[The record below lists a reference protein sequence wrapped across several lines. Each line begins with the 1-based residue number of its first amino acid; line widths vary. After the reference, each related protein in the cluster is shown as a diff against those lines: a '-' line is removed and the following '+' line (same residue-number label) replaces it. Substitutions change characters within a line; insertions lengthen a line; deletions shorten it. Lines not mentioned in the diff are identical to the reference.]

1 MGKKNKNKSTRK
13 NNNARRV
20 MKGFEELAKI
30 FIEETT
36 GGKKGGSYKNENPKF
51 NNKRKFT
58 KSDDGGVE
66 NTFKKDR
73 KPFNNNRDE
82 KKPFVKKRRPI
93 FIHPIISAKDPNLG
107 VGAGNADNKKYQ
119 FILEM
124 DASKSGKL
132 CTTEHT
138 VIVSDEVT
146 DGRLVAL
153 NEASPKPAIFVN
165 ELTEAN
171 EFNITSVIP
180 VRPKNII
187 IDYFTRKTEE
197 GREIICNILKVRDF
211 IEKDNENGEKSTFAC
226 LAKYNSFKGFVE
238 TDENGEIF
246 LNVQW
251 KKEPFDGFD
260 EIPWYIA
267 RKLMNPTVRIS
278 ERIDRSKPYEPDVI
292 DGSVDADENEED
304 ESTLHAV
311 NEVTEVCAKEL
322 DPSKDEP
329 VERTESAE

>member
-1 MGKKNKNKSTRK
+1 MGKKNKNKNTRK
-13 NNNARRV
+13 TNNARRV
-20 MKGFEELAKI
+20 MKGFEELDKV
-30 FIEETT
+30 FIEEATS
-36 GGKKGGSYKNENPKF
+36 KKGGSYKNDNPKF

-93 FIHPIISAKDPNLG
+93 FVHQIISAKDPMFG
-107 VGAGNADNKKYQ
+107 ISAEDADNKKYQ
-119 FILEM
+119 FVLEM

-138 VIVSDEVT
+138 MLASDEVT
-146 DGRLVAL
+146 NGRLVAL

-165 ELTEAN
+165 ELTEVN
-171 EFNITSVIP
+171 EFNITAVIP

-211 IEKDNENGEKSTFAC
+211 IEKENKEDGKKTTFAC

-238 TDENGEIF
+238 TNEDGEIS
-246 LNVQW
+246 LNIQW

-260 EIPWYIA
+260 EIPWYIT

-292 DGSVDADENEED
+292 DDSVDAAENED
-304 ESTLHAV
+304 SESSLHAIS
-311 NEVTEVCAKEL
+311 EITEVCTEEL